1 MGEFVV
7 CVTNY
12 QSPPESMWTPQNLQF
27 TKANITG
34 ITIYCIAPVLK
45 RWIKPHK
52 NMFDKTFFV
61 SAKHLLLDLN
71 NIQPAY
77 LKNAWTEVDI
87 HYKGVSSK

>member
-1 MGEFVV
+1 
-7 CVTNY
+7 
-12 QSPPESMWTPQNLQF
+12 
-27 TKANITG
+27 
-34 ITIYCIAPVLK
+34 
-45 RWIKPHK
+45 
-52 NMFDKTFFV
+52 MFDKTFFV